1 MTVEGKLLELAKKLV
16 SKTDSGTAAWE
27 ESGESEKYVTSIP
40 HFSVAIASTSAQ
52 DSWDNYERG
61 YTISLIDE
69 AGRTIEHLYGGEY
82 SSEGKRLAELYVRA
96 KRKAHGV
103 EQALDEILSAL
114 G

>member
-16 SKTDSGTAAWE
+16 AKTDSGTAAWE
-27 ESGESEKYVTSIP
+27 ETGVADKYITNFP
-40 HFSVAIASTSAQ
+40 QFSVAIASTSG
-52 DSWDNYERG
+52 G
-61 YTISLIDE
+61 YTISLIDQ

-82 SSEGKRLAELYVRA
+82 SNEGQHLAELYVRA
-96 KRKAHGV
+96 KRQAHGV